1 LLFPG
6 TQIGRKQTGESIDE
20 TLINNALTFYS
31 EIGDRTGKTDPKL
44 FAERVI
50 KEKAAIYN
58 MSKL

>member
-1 LLFPG
+1 L
-6 TQIGRKQTGESIDE
+6 ID
-20 TLINNALTFYS
+20 NALTFYS
-31 EIGDRTGKTDPKL
+31 EIGDRTGKPDPKL